1 MAPTTTQPPRKRKP
15 RALAPTVPAL
25 ALAGATPTPRTWLAS
40 LGAHALIL
48 LLLAW
53 AVGAE
58 RPIEPPSQPIEL
70 VDVVTDGPVGDTKG
84 PASDRPTAKDVAQR
98 VLPDAPVER
107 HADRKVPVEAP
118 RKAPTSQAP
127 APKAP
132 VPKQVQPRP
141 DYDALLA
148 QREAKDRAREA
159 SRLGSLASA
168 AENSLASDGGED
180 STAESPHRGGS
191 VDSGTGLTGDLGQRR
206 IIEQHPPSYPAS
218 AQRLGVE
225 GDVRLRVWVS
235 AEGRVSRVEVVRL
248 SGTPEMDRRAVDA
261 LKRWRFAPLP
271 DGAAPVTQW
280 GEITLRFRL
289 D

>member
-1 MAPTTTQPPRKRKP
+1 MPPTATQPPRKKKP
-15 RALAPTVPAL
+15 RVQAPAVPAL
-25 ALAGATPTPRTWLAS
+25 ALAAQLPAPRTWLAS
-40 LGAHALIL
+40 LGTHALLL

-53 AVGAE
+53 ATGVE
-58 RPIEPPSQPIEL
+58 RPIEAPSQPIEL
-70 VDVVTDGPVGDTKG
+70 VDVLTDGPVGDTKG

-98 VLPDAPVER
+98 VLPDAPIER

-127 APKAP
+127 APKS
-132 VPKQVQPRP
+132 PKLQAKP
-141 DYDALLA
+141 DFDALLA
-148 QREAKDRAREA
+148 QREARDRAREA
-159 SRLGSLASA
+159 SRIGSLASA
-168 AENSLASDGGED
+168 ADATLASDGGED
-180 STAESPHRGGS
+180 ASAQSPNRGGS

-206 IIEQHPPSYPAS
+206 ILEQHPPSYPES
-218 AQRLGVE
+218 AQRMGVE

-235 AEGRVSRVEVVRL
+235 ADGRVSRVEVVRL
-248 SGTPEMDRRAVDA
+248 SGTAEMDRRALES

-271 DGAAPVTQW
+271 EGAAPVTQW

>member
-1 MAPTTTQPPRKRKP
+1 MAPTTTQPPRKRRP
-15 RALAPTVPAL
+15 HMPAPSVPAL
-25 ALAGATPTPRTWLAS
+25 ALAAAPPAPRTWLAS
-40 LGAHALIL
+40 LGAHAILL

-53 AVGAE
+53 ATGAQ
-58 RPIEPPSQPIEL
+58 RPVEAPSQPIEL

-84 PASDRPTAKDVAQR
+84 PASDRPTAKDAAQR

-118 RKAPTSQAP
+118 RKALTSQAP

-132 VPKQVQPRP
+132 EHLQSKP
-141 DYDALLA
+141 DFDALLA
-148 QREAKDRAREA
+148 RREAKDRAREA
-159 SRLGSLASA
+159 SRIGSLASA
-168 AENSLASDGGED
+168 ADATLASDGGED
-180 STAESPHRGGS
+180 ASAQSPHRGGS

-206 IIEQHPPSYPAS
+206 ILEQHPPSYPEV

-248 SGTPEMDRRAVDA
+248 SGTPEMDRRALES

-271 DGAAPVTQW
+271 EGSAPVTQW